1 MVPVRELPYG
11 PAACRCI
18 KGRTDGSIRLRV
30 RTSRYRLHPKGR
42 PQMIQGPQRDRN
54 ELRWRDAPSA
64 RLAQHALQPLEAM
77 GRARRVH
84 ANDGGAGCG
93 RTARWAY
100 SLASRAGDRAT
111 TRSDTISAAIGDVT
125 GSRSCSVA
133 SKTGAAS
140 RPATIAGRAPSF
152 PPLPSRPR
160 LYSHRDQRVLTLAM
174 CAERLQGPKPAE
186 RG

>member
-1 MVPVRELPYG
+1 
-11 PAACRCI
+11 
-18 KGRTDGSIRLRV
+18 
-30 RTSRYRLHPKGR
+30 
-42 PQMIQGPQRDRN
+42 
-54 ELRWRDAPSA
+54 
-64 RLAQHALQPLEAM
+64 M

-186 RG
+186 RGWLPRRSWCVLRAVARPYKRQRRPEGRRVCVLVAGTGFEPVTFRL